1 MEPEFTPAAA
11 SYDWFTRLGIKAFR
25 YRALVRRRW
34 WILAVAVSIGFAYE
48 SWVLMQQPVR
58 YESDGRLMVGG
69 NIEVSTNSKYTGDV
83 QDGFNYTQITI
94 LQSPEIRDRAQ
105 RSLALKAPQIG
116 GTAEITAAIIPRSNF
131 FTVTGRGSNPEYTRL
146 FVDAVMDEYIK
157 FRLEQ
162 KTTAGSVTMQQISE
176 QLANTEK
183 DLDQRRKNLA
193 EFTMKNDMGAWEEQ
207 RKTWGKYLLD
217 LKTQQANKT
226 AELQLLQNMTSDQLL
241 NRTDL
246 AVSTGTTPGVGTQS
260 PASPD
265 STVTSDLS
273 SQYLQA
279 SQELAQKQADL
290 EEKSKVWKPKHPK
303 LIAIKEDIERLQRLI
318 KTIKGQHAEG
328 TQARI
333 ASLKAELKSLDASI
347 EVWDKKVMEVSRKDA
362 EYQMLQSAVT
372 SDENMK
378 TNLVASIQSI
388 GLGTKTGTDIVSV
401 FSHATAPVKVP
412 PGTVKHLLLG
422 FILGLG
428 AGCAIL
434 FLIDRAD
441 DRVSSSTEMIEYFSE
456 PILGQIPNVEA
467 SRVEAGLPLLCKDD
481 QRFPF
486 AESFR
491 SLRSSLIFMPG
502 QGELRTLIITSSIPS
517 EGKSTIASNLAITM
531 AAAGARVLLVDADLR
546 RGDLSALFDTDGRTG
561 LSDVLRGETE
571 WKAALQKTKYPTLS
585 LLPRGPVTNQSG
597 ELLLVPIFD
606 ALLQEFKAGYDLTVF
621 NTSPIL
627 ATDDTATI
635 APNFDGTLMVIRAGF
650 TSARLAQ
657 NSLNALY
664 QRQVNVLGMILNCV
678 DTEMPDYHYYRYPKY
693 YAA

>member
-1 MEPEFTPAAA
+1 MDPEFSPAAA

-25 YRALVRRRW
+25 YRTLIKRRW
-34 WILAVAVSIGFAYE
+34 WILAIAVSIGLAYE
-48 SWVLMQQPVR
+48 SWILIQQPVR
-58 YESDGRLMVGG
+58 YESNGRLIVGG
-69 NIEVSTNSKYTGDV
+69 NIEVSTGSKYTGDV

-94 LQSPEIRDRAQ
+94 LQSPEIHARAQ
-105 RSLALKAPQIG
+105 RSLELSAPQLG
-116 GTAEITAAIIPRSNF
+116 GTVEITPAIIPRSNF
-131 FTVTGRGSNPEYTRL
+131 FSVVGRGSNPEYTRL
-146 FVDAVMDEYIK
+146 FVDAVMEEYKK

-162 KTTAGSVTMQQISE
+162 KTTAGSITMQQISE
-176 QLANTEK
+176 ELHNTDK
-183 DLDQRRKNLA
+183 DLEQRRKNLA
-193 EFTMKNDMGAWEEQ
+193 DFMKQNDMAAWEDQ

-226 AELQLLQNMTSDQLL
+226 AELQLLQNVTSDQLL
-241 NRTDL
+241 NH
-246 AVSTGTTPGVGTQS
+246 AGSPQS
-260 PASPD
+260 AGMPPAAD
-265 STVTSDLS
+265 SQPPAPSDATVTSDLNG
-273 SQYLQA
+273 QYLQA
-279 SQELAQKQADL
+279 FQELAQKQAELD
-290 EEKSKVWKPKHPK
+290 EKSKVWKPRHPK
-303 LIAIKEDIERLQRLI
+303 LIAMKDEIVRLERLI
-318 KTIKGQHAEG
+318 KTIKGQHVEG

-347 EVWDKKVMEVSRKDA
+347 EVWDKKVMEVSRMDA
-362 EYQMLQSAVT
+362 EYQMLQSAVA
-372 SDENMK
+372 SAENIK
-378 TNLVASIQSI
+378 TKLVESIQTV
-388 GLGTKTGTDIVSV
+388 GLGTRTGTDIVSV
-401 FSHATAPVKVP
+401 FSPATPPVKVP
-412 PGTVKHLLLG
+412 PDTVKHLLIG

-428 AGCAIL
+428 VGGAVL

-441 DRVSSSTEMIEYFSE
+441 DRVSSTTEMIDYFSE
-456 PILGQIPNVEA
+456 AILGQIPNVES
-467 SRVEAGLPLLCKDD
+467 SRVESGLPLLHLDD
-481 QRFPF
+481 PRFPF

-491 SLRSSLIFMPG
+491 SLRSSLIFMPD

-546 RGDLSALFDTDGRTG
+546 RGDLASLFDTDGRIG
-561 LSDVLRGETE
+561 LSNVLRGEAE
-571 WKAALQKTKYPTLS
+571 WKAALQKTKYPTLT

-597 ELLLVPIFD
+597 ELLLVPTFE
-606 ALLQEFKAGYDLTVF
+606 AMLLEFKANYDLTVF

-678 DTEMPDYHYYRYPKY
+678 DTDMPDYHYYRYPKY
-693 YAA
+693 YVA